1 MDMKIANVI
10 VKTNQQ
16 NSMFCTLIDNKN
28 DVKLFKILQWN
39 YLHVAVFPLEF
50 WTFSCQSY
58 LVPPSLPISLG
69 MDTQLAVEVLVEH
82 MPALKF
88 IWSLIGFLEI
98 KLHLTVFGME
108 FQLFLAL
115 L

>member
-39 YLHVAVFPLEF
+39 YLHVAMFPLEF

-58 LVPPSLPISLG
+58 LVPPYLPISLG
-69 MDTQLAVEVLVEH
+69 MDTQLAVEVLVEP
-82 MPALKF
+82 MLALKF
-88 IWSLIGFLEI
+88 I
-98 KLHLTVFGME
+98 
-108 FQLFLAL
+108 
-115 L
+115 